1 MANNKLTRGAIVA
14 LVGGFTLTV
23 SGCDWQGANSL
34 PLPGTSGSE
43 DGSYTVKIEM
53 PNVTSIQ
60 RNSRVRVGDV
70 TVGNVDDVQLAGWHA
85 VVTVSLEPDVH
96 LPGNA
101 TAKVGQTS
109 LLGSL
114 HIELAPPLTE
124 PPAGELRDGD
134 TIPIDNASTYPTTEQ
149 TLASVS
155 TVLNGGGL
163 AQIQE
168 ISGEL
173 NAGLSGH
180 EGEVRDLLNQAD
192 TFSGSLNEQRD
203 DIITAA
209 EGLDRLA
216 STVDQQN
223 AVLAGALERIPP
235 ALAILDE
242 QQRKLTDTVTSVG
255 NFADSANR
263 VVTASSQ
270 DVQTN
275 VRELEPVL
283 RELGNSGSDLTQ
295 ALGLLPTYPWPLEN
309 IPKFFKGDAGN
320 LSATVDLTMGR
331 LDRGLLQGTPLEGS
345 LTNAETALGRTEGRI
360 PAVSTKNPLTA
371 GLDNVAMRGT
381 R

>member
-1 MANNKLTRGAIVA
+1 MLNKITRGALVVA
-14 LVGGFTLTV
+14 LVGGLAFTV
-23 SGCDWQGANSL
+23 SSCDWQGANSL
-34 PLPGTSGSE
+34 PLPGTAGSK
-43 DGSYTVKIEM
+43 DGSYTIKIEM

-70 TVGNVDDVQLAGWHA
+70 TVGNVDNVQLVGWHA
-85 VVTVSLEPDVH
+85 VVTVSLDPDVH
-96 LPGNA
+96 LPANA

-114 HIELAPPLTE
+114 HIELAPPLTQS
-124 PPAGELRDGD
+124 PTGELRDGD
-134 TIPIDNASTYPTTEQ
+134 TISIANANTYPTTEQ

-168 ISGEL
+168 ISTEL

-180 EGEVRDLLNQAD
+180 EAEVRDLLTQAD
-192 TFSGSLNEQRD
+192 TFSSSLNEQRD

-216 STVDQQN
+216 ATVDQQN
-223 AVLAGALERIPP
+223 DVLSGALNRIPP
-235 ALAILDE
+235 ALAILDK
-242 QQRKLTDTVTSVG
+242 QQRKLTDTVLSVG

-263 VVTASSQ
+263 VVTASAE
-270 DVQTN
+270 DVQDN
-275 VRELEPVL
+275 LRELEPTL

-295 ALGLLPTYPWPLEN
+295 ALGLLPTYPWPLAN

-320 LSATVDLTMGR
+320 LSATIDLTLGR
-331 LDRGLLQGTPLEGS
+331 LDRGFLQGTPLEGS

-371 GLDNVAMRGT
+371 GLDNVAMRGV